1 MNQNLEIE
9 KHLKQLRNELAIPKK
24 NRPKDWEDLV
34 GRLVGQIANDYASQ
48 KNHELALAELSL
60 INLAASLGNKNAK
73 KRVLKPSLWLECA
86 PPSINKVLLSLD
98 EQKMGIKSLSSI
110 KSDWVSL
117 YILGELESLTEKRL
131 IPVYL
136 DWLLKHS
143 NNLSGL
149 LSTLNK
155 NNFSPKKIPREDWV
169 FDLLGYLLQTAPKQ
183 VVNDEFIGELLRIIS
198 YGVIEKNSLETLQIK
213 VFEVLN
219 AFSNYRPSILIATTI
234 PALMAFFEYGHL
246 TKNKKLISLQ
256 EALAYKTLDI
266 LRAASTLKNVGGDE
280 LIQLMTAGLKKS
292 IYKFDRIQSDFGSP
306 EINDDSSK
314 QSHESYETETTL
326 VALISNWRD
335 YLKSSPSSK
344 GLEQLTTRLN
354 ELLRHFSIVSVGEE
368 GLTEAYD
375 PFRHELLDEADKNIS
390 IIKVVRPGFGKRR
403 EDGSI
408 RILLKAIAQAS

>member
-1 MNQNLEIE
+1 
-9 KHLKQLRNELAIPKK
+9 
-24 NRPKDWEDLV
+24 
-34 GRLVGQIANDYASQ
+34 
-48 KNHELALAELSL
+48 
-60 INLAASLGNKNAK
+60 
-73 KRVLKPSLWLECA
+73 VLKPSLWLECA

-117 YILGELESLTEKRL
+117 YILGELESLAEKRL

-169 FDLLGYLLQTAPKQ
+169 FDLLSYLLHTAPKQ

-198 YGVIEKNSLETLQIK
+198 HSEIEKNSLETLQIK
-213 VFEVLN
+213 VFEVLS
-219 AFSNYRPSILIATTI
+219 AFSNYRPSILIATTM

-246 TKNKKLISLQ
+246 TKNKKLIFLQ
-256 EALAYKTLDI
+256 EVLAYKTLDI

-280 LIQLMTAGLKKS
+280 LIQLLTVGLKKS
-292 IYKFDRIQSDFGSP
+292 IYKFDRIQSDFGSL
-306 EINDDSSK
+306 EINDESSK

-326 VALISNWRD
+326 VALISNWQD

-344 GLEQLTTRLN
+344 GLDQLTTRLN
-354 ELLRHFSIVSVGEE
+354 ELLGHFSIVSVGEE

-408 RILLKAIAQAS
+408 RILLKAIAQAAKLQIK